1 MFGGGSKRV
10 EAMPRAATSVEGMIG
25 PRMSVNGDLGFSGA
39 LHVDGSI
46 KGQVNGEGSDS
57 LLVVTE
63 RGSIEGTV
71 RAPHIEMGGTMV
83 GDIFSTER
91 LKLGPSARVRGSV
104 YYKVLEMDAGCQI
117 NGQLVCGEEPQKQV
131 PKLGNEGQGS

>member
-1 MFGGGSKRV
+1 MFGGGNKRA
-10 EAMPRAATSVEGMIG
+10 ETLPRAATSVEGMVG
-25 PRMSVNGDLGFSGA
+25 PRMSVHGDLNFAGA

-46 KGQVNGEGSDS
+46 KGQVNGEGTDS

-63 RGSIEGTV
+63 RGSIEGTI

-83 GDIFSTER
+83 GDIISTER
-91 LKLGPSARVRGSV
+91 LKLGPSAKVRGNV

-117 NGQLVCGEEPQKQV
+117 NGQLVCGEEPQKQL
-131 PKLGNEGQGS
+131 PKPGSEGQGS

>member
-1 MFGGGSKRV
+1 MFGGGNKRV
-10 EAMPRAATSVEGMIG
+10 ETMPRAATSVEGMVG
-25 PRMSVNGDLGFSGA
+25 PRMSVNGDLSFSGA

-71 RAPHIEMGGTMV
+71 RAPHIEMSGTMV
-83 GDIFSTER
+83 GDIISTER
-91 LKLGPSARVRGSV
+91 LKLGASAKVRGNV
-104 YYKVLEMDAGCQI
+104 YYKVLEMEGGCQI
-117 NGQLVCGEEPQKQV
+117 NGQLVCGEEAQKQL
-131 PKLGNEGQGS
+131 PKPGSEGQGS

>member
-1 MFGGGSKRV
+1 MFGGGNKRP
-10 EAMPRAATSVEGMIG
+10 ESLPRAATSVEGMIG
-25 PRMSVNGDLGFSGA
+25 PRMSVNGDLSFAGA

-63 RGSIEGTV
+63 RGSVEGTI

-83 GDIFSTER
+83 GDIISTER
-91 LKLGPSARVRGSV
+91 LKLGATARVRGNV

-117 NGQLVCGEEPQKQV
+117 NGQLVCGEEPQKQL
-131 PKLGNEGQGS
+131 PKPGSEEAGN